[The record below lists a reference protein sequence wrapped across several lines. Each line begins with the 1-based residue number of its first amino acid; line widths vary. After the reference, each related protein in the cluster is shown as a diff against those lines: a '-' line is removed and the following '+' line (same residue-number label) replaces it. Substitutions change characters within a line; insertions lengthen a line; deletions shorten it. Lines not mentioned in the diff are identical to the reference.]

1 MRKTSLGVGLCQIAS
16 NGRGLGETN
25 ILPETVFYVAKN
37 RISRNSIRKQYNR
50 KRKRT
55 KKDKEEKEKKER
67 GRERDKSHLLKKI
80 GSRQTSRRKRLVD

>member
-1 MRKTSLGVGLCQIAS
+1 MCKASLGASLCQITS
-16 NGRGLGETN
+16 NGRGLDETN

-67 GRERDKSHLLKKI
+67 GRERDKSHLLKEI
-80 GSRQTSRRKRLVD
+80 GSRQTSRKRLVD